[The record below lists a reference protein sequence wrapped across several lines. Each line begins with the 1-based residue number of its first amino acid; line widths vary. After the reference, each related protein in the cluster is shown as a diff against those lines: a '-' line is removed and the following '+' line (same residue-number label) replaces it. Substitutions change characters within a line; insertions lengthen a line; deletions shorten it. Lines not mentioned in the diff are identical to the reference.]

1 MRDKTFNVM
10 YFVQNT
16 FNRDKVEYMFYDKS
30 SRKWRED
37 LMLKSEA
44 ERLMTSKN
52 TTETVKFGLP
62 VWRVRSRL

>member
-1 MRDKTFNVM
+1 MKTINVM

-44 ERLMTSKN
+44 ERLMRPDN
-52 TTETVKFGLP
+52 TTETTKFNIN
-62 VWRVRSRL
+62 VWKVRL